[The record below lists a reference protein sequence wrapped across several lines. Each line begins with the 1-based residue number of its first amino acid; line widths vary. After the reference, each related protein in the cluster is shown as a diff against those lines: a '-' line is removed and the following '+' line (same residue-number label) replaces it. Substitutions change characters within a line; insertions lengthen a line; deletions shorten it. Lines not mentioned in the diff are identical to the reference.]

1 MLFFLKIDSFTGIF
15 LQLVTT
21 ILEEDVQ
28 TVTATEIKTSSILV
42 TPEPTWKIET
52 ITIQPTKLNHQAQG
66 GRSSLVLQTNAPNAA
81 TNLQEQFLFNN
92 ENLDLDEILRSFNQN
107 ANINNQ
113 GSSNRNNIQNA
124 EVVEI
129 NQPRNFKEAYGAFFA
144 NSAQRSAERFGDVLR
159 PVRNP
164 VQDQDID
171 YFDLDFDQQVLAA
184 QNRPV
189 FVQSPNKV
197 RRVKQQRPP
206 TRVPKSKM
214 FTLYFSGTA
223 PGDFSTKVTRLPVD
237 RNGQPILS
245 RNKRSETEDSIIDP
259 SRVQPILSTEAPD
272 FNPTNLDSNFIISSV
287 DEDDDDIIDDNMVL
301 FSSLE
306 LQSSKEPVTVT
317 VTQTVTESCSK

>member
-1 MLFFLKIDSFTGIF
+1 MKF

-52 ITIQPTKLNHQAQG
+52 ITIQPTKHQAQ
-66 GRSSLVLQTNAPNAA
+66 SPLVLQTNAPNAA
-81 TNLQEQFLFNN
+81 ANLQEQLLFN
-92 ENLDLDEILRSFNQN
+92 LPDALRSFNN
-107 ANINNQ
+107 ANIQ
-113 GSSNRNNIQNA
+113 ASKRNNIQNA

-129 NQPRNFKEAYGAFFA
+129 NQPRDFKAAYGAFFA

-164 VQDQDID
+164 VTIQDDID

-189 FVQSPNKV
+189 FVQSP
-197 RRVKQQRPP
+197 KQRIRKPRPS
-206 TRVPKSKM
+206 RPKSKM

-287 DEDDDDIIDDNMVL
+287 DEDDDDIIDDNMML

>member
-1 MLFFLKIDSFTGIF
+1 M
-15 LQLVTT
+15 
-21 ILEEDVQ
+21 
-28 TVTATEIKTSSILV
+28 TATEIKTSSILV

-107 ANINNQ
+107 ANINNK

-164 VQDQDID
+164 VTIQDADID

-189 FVQSPNKV
+189 FVQSP
-197 RRVKQQRPP
+197 KQRIRKPRPS
-206 TRVPKSKM
+206 RPKSKM

-237 RNGQPILS
+237 HNGQPILS

>member
-1 MLFFLKIDSFTGIF
+1 MELFYFITFAYYKKLIHLLVFF

-189 FVQSPNKV
+189 FVQSP
-197 RRVKQQRPP
+197 KQRIRKPRPS
-206 TRVPKSKM
+206 RPKSKM

-237 RNGQPILS
+237 HNGQPILS
-245 RNKRSETEDSIIDP
+245 RNKREASDIDP
-259 SRVQPILSTEAPD
+259 SKVQPILSTEAPD
-272 FNPTNLDSNFIISSV
+272 FNHLESSSSTDEIIIS
-287 DEDDDDIIDDNMVL
+287 DDML
-301 FSSLE
+301 LSSLE